1 MANAVAAGGTFSI
14 EGREVYRLGFGA
26 MRIVGPGVWGPP
38 ADHDSAISVLRRSVE
53 LGVNFIDTAN
63 SYGPHISEELIAEAL
78 APYGDVLIATKAG
91 LVRTGPDAWFPV
103 GRPEYLRSEC
113 EMSLRRL
120 GVETID
126 LFQLHRVDPQ
136 VPAEEQFG
144 VLAELKAEG
153 KVRSVGLS
161 EVDVATIEQ
170 ARGIV
175 EIATVQ
181 NLYNL
186 GHRDSE
192 AVLEYCEANHIG
204 FIPWFPIAG
213 GELVKPGGA
222 LDTIAN
228 ECDASLAQVA
238 LAWLLQRSPVML
250 PIPGTGSVAHL
261 EENCAAAS
269 LHLSDDQMAA
279 LSGLAS

>member
-38 ADHDSAISVLRRSVE
+38 ADHDTAIAVLRRSVE

-113 EMSLRRL
+113 EMS
-120 GVETID
+120 
-126 LFQLHRVDPQ
+126 
-136 VPAEEQFG
+136 
-144 VLAELKAEG
+144 
-153 KVRSVGLS
+153 
-161 EVDVATIEQ
+161 
-170 ARGIV
+170 IV

-269 LHLSDDQMAA
+269 LHLSDDQMAT
-279 LSGLAS
+279 LGGLAS